1 MNSPRKDRIV
11 AWLLAIATW
20 LQAPILAYLAR
31 LDFGATVR
39 CLLVAGLIAA
49 VVYWAWV
56 ARLQLNHRV
65 DMALVMLALGGFGM
79 IIGWW
84 IDFGFSPAPEWLRLG
99 LARPRPWSF
108 WKMVW
113 SFMTGMM
120 LLVSVPPSAILT
132 RCAVRA
138 RGNLRLWLS
147 THIIGNATMIAG
159 MILVN
164 RAWGRVATQLLGSRV
179 VGAHVAML
187 VGMVGGMVAGM
198 WLGEAVLGLRPWRD
212 GER

>member
-1 MNSPRKDRIV
+1 M

-20 LQAPILAYLAR
+20 LQAPFLARLAR
-31 LDFGATVR
+31 LDRGATIR
-39 CLLVAGLIAA
+39 CLVVAALIAA

-65 DMALVMLALGGFGM
+65 DMALVMLAAGGLGM

-84 IDFGFSPAPEWLRLG
+84 IDIPSAPVVACCASASLQGET
-99 LARPRPWSF
+99 SF
-108 WKMVW
+108 LSKVW
-113 SFMTGMM
+113 SYMTGMM
-120 LLVSVPPSAILT
+120 LLAAIGPSLVLT
-132 RCAVRA
+132 RCAARA
-138 RGNLRLWLS
+138 RGNPRLWLS
-147 THIIGNATMIAG
+147 THVIGNAAMVAG
-159 MILVN
+159 MILIN
-164 RAWGRVATQLLGSRV
+164 RAWGRVAARLLGSPV

-212 GER
+212 TAR

>member
-1 MNSPRKDRIV
+1 MNSSRKDRMV

-20 LQAPILAYLAR
+20 LQAPVLAHLAR
-31 LDFGATVR
+31 LDRDATIR
-39 CLLVAGLIAA
+39 CLLLAALLAA

-65 DMALVMLALGGFGM
+65 DMALVMLAAGGLGM

-84 IDFGFSPAPEWLRLG
+84 IDIGSAPVAACCASASPPGE
-99 LARPRPWSF
+99 WSF
-108 WKMVW
+108 LSKVW
-113 SFMTGMM
+113 SFMTGLM
-120 LLVSVPPSAILT
+120 LLAAIPPSLVLT
-132 RCAVRA
+132 RCAARA
-138 RGNLRLWLS
+138 RGNPRLLLS
-147 THIIGNATMIAG
+147 THILGNTAMVAG

-164 RAWGRVATQLLGSRV
+164 RTWGRVAAQMLGSPV

-212 GER
+212 SAR